1 MDNNAYISEMIVKAK
16 KAQADISD
24 FSQEQVDDLVR
35 VIGKAIFDNAEILA
49 KEAVTETKMGNYE
62 DKVTKNKG
70 KSTLIWN
77 SLKGKKS
84 VDILGPEEGKEG
96 ILLIAKPKGVIC
108 SITPTTNPIVTPM
121 CNAMF
126 ALKGRNTIIIAPHPR
141 SKNVATHAVNLMNEA
156 LEKLGAPK
164 NLIQVVKE
172 SNKNLVAELMS
183 AVDVVVAT
191 GGMGRV
197 LAAYSSG
204 KPAYGVGVGN
214 VQAIIDREY
223 DFGQAAKH
231 IITGRKFDN
240 GIICSGEQ
248 SIIFP
253 VEKYDEI
260 IRTFAINGA
269 YYIGDEETVEKFRR
283 TMFINGRINS
293 EIVGQSVQFIAN
305 LAGVTIPPNTKVVIL
320 KPRGAGALDI
330 LCKEKMCPIMVAFAY
345 DKFEEAVEIAK
356 KNLAVDGAG
365 HTSSIHSNNKAH
377 IEYAGTELSVSR
389 LIVNQVSATGAGGSI
404 NNGFNP
410 STTLGCGSW
419 GNNSISENF
428 TYYHLIN
435 ISRIGYFNK
444 DAKAQTAEEIW
455 VK

>member
-1 MDNNAYISEMIVKAK
+1 MDNKEYINEMIAKAK
-16 KAQADISD
+16 KAQAGIANYD
-24 FSQEQVDDLVR
+24 QKQVDDLVR

-141 SKNVATHAVNLMNEA
+141 SKYVATHAVNLMNEA

-172 SNKNLVAELMS
+172 SNKEIVAELMS

-223 DFGQAAKH
+223 DFDQASKN
-231 IITGRKFDN
+231 IISGRKFDN
-240 GIICSGEQ
+240 GIICSAEQ
-248 SIIFP
+248 SIIAP

-260 IRTFAINGA
+260 IQTFARNGA
-269 YYIGDEETVEKFRR
+269 YYIGDEETVKKFRS

-293 EIVGQSVQFIAN
+293 KIVGQSVQFIAE
-305 LAGVTIPPNTKVVIL
+305 LAGVKVPQNTKVVIL
-320 KPRGAGALDI
+320 KPRGAGLLDI
-330 LCKEKMCPIMVAFAY
+330 LCKEKMCPIMVSFSY

-356 KNLAVDGAG
+356 KNLSVDGAG
-365 HTSSIHSNNKAH
+365 HTVSIHSNNKAH
-377 IEYAGTELSVSR
+377 IEYAGTELPVSR
-389 LIVNQVSATGAGGSI
+389 LIVNQISATGTGGSI

-428 TYYHLIN
+428 TYTHLIN

-444 DAKAQTAEEIW
+444 DAKVPTAEEIW
-455 VK
+455 AK